1 MKLLLQ
7 CYRNQHHT
15 DKMDDNITNEKK
27 LKKSL
32 ATTDDKPFTLETW
45 TTPCATVC
53 IRSWDLAREKYI
65 RQKYISLVIIPADLF
80 IFEIFQQG
88 IRPDSDLLAY
98 SLALR
103 SSG

>member
-32 ATTDDKPFTLETW
+32 ATTDDKPFTLET
-45 TTPCATVC
+45 
-53 IRSWDLAREKYI
+53 
-65 RQKYISLVIIPADLF
+65 
-80 IFEIFQQG
+80 
-88 IRPDSDLLAY
+88 
-98 SLALR
+98 
-103 SSG
+103 